1 LNTELA
7 KRLAESE
14 AKNMLGLFA
23 RIAYGLTP
31 GGLKQS
37 GTGSAVRAAGAL
49 LDKFVSVSG
58 DPSGR
63 ARAIMVEAMT
73 DPELMAKLL
82 RPLNKDT
89 LPEAKTLIK
98 LYLVPQ
104 GAETKQES
112 Q

>member
-1 LNTELA
+1 
-7 KRLAESE
+7 
-14 AKNMLGLFA
+14 
-23 RIAYGLTP
+23 
-31 GGLKQS
+31 
-37 GTGSAVRAAGAL
+37 
-49 LDKFVSVSG
+49 
-58 DPSGR
+58 
-63 ARAIMVEAMT
+63 MVEAMT

-104 GAETKQES
+104 GAKPQQES